1 MGYKPVIP
9 ASFNICFIKF
19 YLNYVG
25 YKQLMKAFWEAWKAQ
40 FYLNYVGYKHYT
52 TKTIEKMDNQV
63 LSELCGI

>member
-1 MGYKPVIP
+1 
-9 ASFNICFIKF
+9 
-19 YLNYVG
+19 
-25 YKQLMKAFWEAWKAQ
+25 MKAFWEAWKAQ